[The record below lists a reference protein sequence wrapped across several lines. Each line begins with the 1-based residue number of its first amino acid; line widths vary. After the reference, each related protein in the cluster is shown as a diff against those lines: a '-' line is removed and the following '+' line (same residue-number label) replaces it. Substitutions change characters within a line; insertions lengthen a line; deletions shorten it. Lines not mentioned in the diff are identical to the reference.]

1 MDTRPIVVGVDGS
14 EQSRVAIDLAIREAR
29 LHDHPLRLVHAFVW
43 PTLGVYVGPSPEGPP
58 DGGLEADADRLLAEA
73 VTHATATAPELTVTG
88 EVVTGA
94 AAPVLL
100 DEAPRAWLVVV
111 GSRGLG
117 GFAGLLVG
125 SVAVQVA
132 AHIHRPL
139 LVARGEARQTGPVL
153 VGVDGP
159 ASADA
164 VEFAFREAAA
174 RGAELVALHAWHG
187 QVPARTEE
195 ELPLIYHI
203 SDVKASLA
211 RDLSRSLQPARAR
224 YPAVP
229 VREDVRYGRVSR
241 TVVEAT
247 RGAQLMVL
255 GARGRGG
262 FAGLLLGSVS
272 QALLHHADCPVAV
285 VRGGGEEE

>member
-1 MDTRPIVVGVDGS
+1 MDTQPIVVGVDGS
-14 EQSRVAIDLAIREAR
+14 EQSRLAIDLAVREAR
-29 LHDHPLRLVHAFVW
+29 LLDHPLRLVHAFVW

-58 DGGLEADADRLLAEA
+58 DGGLAADADRLLAEA
-73 VTHATATAPELTVTG
+73 VAHATAAAPELTVTG

-94 AAPVLL
+94 VAPVLL
-100 DEAPRAWLVVV
+100 DEARRAWLVVL
-111 GSRGLG
+111 GNRGLG

-132 AHIHRPL
+132 AHIQRPL
-139 LVARGEARQTGPVL
+139 LVARGKLRQTGPVV

-159 ASADA
+159 ASVDA

-174 RGAELVALHAWHG
+174 REAELIALHAWHG

-203 SDVKASLA
+203 SDVKATLA
-211 RDLSRSLQPARAR
+211 RDLARSLEQVRAR

-229 VREDVRYGRVSR
+229 VREEVRYGRVSR
-241 TVVEAT
+241 TVVDASYD
-247 RGAQLMVL
+247 AQLMVV

-262 FAGLLLGSVS
+262 FTGMLLGSVS

-285 VRGGGEEE
+285 VRGPSGDG